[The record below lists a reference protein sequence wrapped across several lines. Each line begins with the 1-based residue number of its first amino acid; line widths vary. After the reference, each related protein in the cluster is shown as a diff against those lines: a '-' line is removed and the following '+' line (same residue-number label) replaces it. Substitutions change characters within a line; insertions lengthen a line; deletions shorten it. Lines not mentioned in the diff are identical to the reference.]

1 MKIRQDVQHQL
12 QVIVQQ
18 VEGQTVQYVE
28 VKVIIEGTAIITH
41 ILQDTLRYQ
50 AVLRVIVV

>member
-1 MKIRQDVQHQL
+1 MKILKDLQHQL